1 MFELIIDSIG
11 TIIANMILFLIVP
24 FLWWFIKYRKN
35 ISFVKWIGLKKQMVD
50 NYYFYNIILFLLFI

>member
-35 ISFVKWIGLKKQMVD
+35 ISFVKWI
-50 NYYFYNIILFLLFI
+50 LFL